1 MDMHDLGVFGSSDS
15 DSSLDGDRRRSRAAA
30 AEKDEKGYYSRAT
43 SRATHTALEALPRTR
58 RTPRPTRAARRP
70 AKT

>member
-1 MDMHDLGVFGSSDS
+1 MDMHDLGVFGSDS

-30 AEKDEKGYYSRAT
+30 AEKDDAGYYSSGDESCDAHSARSAT
-43 SRATHTALEALPRTR
+43 A
-58 RTPRPTRAARRP
+58 PRPTRAARRP